1 MNEMIWDF
9 WANKYHRLWVQ
20 KHSLGPTRRV
30 VMELLSE
37 LGITRATKLI
47 DLGCGPGELIE
58 ELGRG
63 YGKIEAT
70 GIDYSREMLKISAE
84 RNPWARHIHL
94 KAEEL
99 GDINE
104 IFDILVCTHS
114 LPYYK
119 NKLGIVRELHRLLK
133 PGGRLIMA
141 FASGNSA
148 YDRFILSFV
157 KLTTG
162 RAEYPSHEEFLRL
175 VKPCFEFEKHLVI
188 RERFYMPTISV
199 YQLRRID
206 H

>member
-20 KHSLGPTRRV
+20 KHSLGPTRHA
-30 VMELLSE
+30 VMSLLKS
-37 LGITRATKLI
+37 LQITRSTSLI
-47 DLGCGPGELIE
+47 DLGCGPGELIY
-58 ELGRG
+58 ELGKE
-63 YGKIEAT
+63 YGKINAV

-84 RNPWARHIHL
+84 RNPWARHIYL
-94 KAEEL
+94 RAEEL
-99 GDINE
+99 VE
-104 IFDILVCTHS
+104 IDERFDIAVCTHS
-114 LPYYK
+114 FPYYK
-119 NKLGIVRELHRLLK
+119 DKMGIAKELHRLLQ
-133 PGGRLIMA
+133 PGGRLIIA
-141 FASGNSA
+141 FASGNSI

-175 VKPCFEFEKHLVI
+175 VKPCFELEEYLVI
-188 RERFYMPTISV
+188 KERFYMPTISV